1 MVERTALSALDG
13 NVRPFQRPRGRKA
26 LITGGAGFVGSHLAE
41 LLLCDGWE
49 VYALDDVST
58 GSTANIAHLRD
69 DPNFHLV
76 VDSVLSPAVVG
87 ELVFKCDVVYHL
99 AAAVGVRLI
108 VEQPVQTIVTNVQ
121 GTETVLDYCAR
132 FGKRALIAST
142 SEVYGDHRD
151 EVPLAETAR
160 RIYGP
165 TTARR
170 WAYADSKAMDEFLAL
185 AYHQERGLDCVIA
198 RLFNTV
204 GPRQTGQYGMVIPR
218 FVERALAG
226 GPLEVHGD
234 GTQTRCFCH
243 VSDTIRALKGLMET
257 DSLRGEI
264 FNVGSQN
271 RISILQLADRIKELT
286 GSSSELAFVPYD
298 EVYGQ
303 GIEDML
309 HRIPDIDKIRAAIG
323 WRPIRDLDR
332 ILLDVI
338 EHARTV
344 AALGAD
350 ETARGALA
358 L

>member
-1 MVERTALSALDG
+1 MADPTSPTAAAG
-13 NVRPFQRPRGRKA
+13 NIRQLRPPRGRKA

-41 LLLCDGWE
+41 MLLCDGWE

-58 GSTANIAHLRD
+58 GSLANVAHLRD

-108 VEQPVQTIVTNVQ
+108 VEQPIKTIVTNIQ

-132 FGKRALIAST
+132 FGKRVLVAST

-160 RIYGP
+160 RVYGP

-185 AYHQERGLDCVIA
+185 AYHQERQLDCVIA

-218 FVERALAG
+218 FVERALEDR
-226 GPLEVHGD
+226 PLEVHGD
-234 GTQTRCFCH
+234 GNQTRCFCH
-243 VSDTIRALKGLMET
+243 VSDTVRALKGLMDART
-257 DSLRGEI
+257 IQGEI
-264 FNVGSQN
+264 FNIGSQN
-271 RISILQLADRIKELT
+271 RISILDLADRIKELT
-286 GSSSELAFVPYD
+286 NSSSELSFVPYD
-298 EVYGQ
+298 EVYGL

-309 HRIPDIDKIRAAIG
+309 HRIPSIEKIRRAIG

-338 EHARTV
+338 EHARTEEPF
-344 AALGAD
+344 AAA
-350 ETARGALA
+350 AN
-358 L
+358 